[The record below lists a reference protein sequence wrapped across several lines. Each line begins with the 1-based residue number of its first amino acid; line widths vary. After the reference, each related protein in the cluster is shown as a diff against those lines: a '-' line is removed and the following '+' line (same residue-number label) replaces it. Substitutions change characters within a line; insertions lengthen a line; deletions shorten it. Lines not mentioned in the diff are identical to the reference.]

1 MKKFIFLVFLVLFSS
16 LVYGAESCSINEA
29 VCDVNVTNT
38 NNIPNTEE
46 FNIIAE
52 HDPNAVCIIYFYGD
66 GCSQCAKVKGLI
78 DDMETKYGNNVSIV
92 RLEVY
97 NNLRNYQMYNEYCS
111 IQNIPIEDRGI
122 PLIAIDDTFFMGSKN
137 IQDNLENKI
146 EETLKKETKVCPLG
160 DQMGCHSNINATK
173 ENTNPLIPDLKDKIT
188 MPVVLVAGL
197 IDGINPCAFAVLIFL
212 LAFLLQISSNR
223 KRMIYAGAVY
233 IFAVYISY
241 FLVGLGLLSVV
252 QLTGLSSI
260 IVKVAAVFAIVA
272 GLINVKDYFWYG
284 KGISLKIPESKTHII
299 ERWVKKANVPAALI
313 LGFLVSMFELPCTGG
328 IYLAILAMLSN
339 TVTHSQAIM
348 YLLVYNLMFVL
359 PLVIILLAVVFG
371 MKAEHIEN
379 WKESKKN
386 WMRLLMGLILLAL
399 GLALLFG
406 IF

>member
-1 MKKFIFLVFLVLFSS
+1 MKKLIFLVFLALFSS
-16 LVYGAESCSINEA
+16 MVYGAESCDINEA
-29 VCDVNVTNT
+29 VCDVNPVSS
-38 NNIPNTEE
+38 IPSTEE
-46 FNIIAE
+46 FNIVME

-78 DDMETKYGNNVSIV
+78 DELETKYGNNVSIV

-97 NNLRNYQMYNEYCS
+97 NNLRNYQLYNDYCS

-122 PLIAIDDTFFMGSKN
+122 PLVAIDDTFFMGSTSIK
-137 IQDNLENKI
+137 DNLENKI
-146 EETLKKETKVCPLG
+146 DETLKKDTRVCPLG
-160 DQMGCHSNINATK
+160 DQMGCHSNINSTK
-173 ENTNPLIPDLKDKIT
+173 EDTNPLIPSLKDKVT

-197 IDGINPCAFAVLIFL
+197 VDGINPCAFAVLIFL

-223 KRMIYAGAVY
+223 KRMIYAGSVY
-233 IFAVYISY
+233 IFAVYLSY

-252 QLTGLSSI
+252 QLTGLSAI
-260 IVKVAAVFAIVA
+260 IVKIAAAFAIIA
-272 GLINVKDYFWYG
+272 GLINIKDYFWYG
-284 KGISLKIPESKTHII
+284 KGISLKIPESKKGII

-328 IYLAILAMLSN
+328 IYLAILAMLSS
-339 TVTHSQAIM
+339 TVTHSQAIV

-359 PLVIILLAVVFG
+359 PLIIILLAVVFG

-386 WMRLLMGLILLAL
+386 GMRLLMGLILLAL